1 MPRSLPIEDL
11 RVTVASN
18 SFFDVKKENSVPGKV
33 AQSRADSVLETDS
46 LHVEGDIMFNTKLKQ
61 ELAAR
66 TVEVDEYKGLIAA
79 LERSMA
85 VVEFDLNGK
94 VLRANDNFLNTLG
107 YTRDQLAGKTHRD
120 FCFPALTGSPAYAQL
135 WSDLRAGKFVSGT
148 FKRMHSSG
156 ATIWL
161 EASYN
166 PLLDERGQ
174 VLKVVKYAL
183 DVTAKVE
190 QEAATRSKLVALD
203 RAMAVIEFDLSGQ
216 VLDANANF
224 QQVMGYSL
232 AELKGKHHRLFCEP
246 SLISSSEYA
255 DFWRRLNN
263 GEFFTGQ
270 FKRLGKHG
278 RVVWL
283 EASYNPVYDGDGK
296 LIKIVKFA
304 SDITE
309 RVEKFEEDSRG
320 ASRAYHI
327 SSETERFAEHGT
339 QVIQDTATEMRRIA
353 DNIGASARLVGQLG
367 DRSEQITAIVNTIR
381 GIADQTNLLALN
393 AAIEAARAGDQGRG
407 FAVVADEV
415 RQLAGRTSRST
426 AEIAEMIGM
435 ILTETRDAVS
445 SMNATQEGAQRGVNL
460 ADQAGS
466 VILQIRTSTSD
477 AVQAVSMFASK
488 LDESEVIPK
497 AAVGWVG

>member
-1 MPRSLPIEDL
+1 
-11 RVTVASN
+11 
-18 SFFDVKKENSVPGKV
+18 
-33 AQSRADSVLETDS
+33 
-46 LHVEGDIMFNTKLKQ
+46 MFNHTLKT

-66 TVEVDEYKGLIAA
+66 RAEVAEYQGLIAA

-94 VLRANDNFLNTLG
+94 VLRANDNFMKTLG
-107 YTRDQLAGKTHRD
+107 YSSAQLAGKTHRD
-120 FCFPALTGSPAYAQL
+120 FCPSALTSSPAYAEFWQE
-135 WSDLRAGKFVSGT
+135 LRAGKFVSGT
-148 FKRMHSSG
+148 FKRVDAHG
-156 ATIWL
+156 KIIWL

-166 PLLDERGQ
+166 PVLDERGQ
-174 VLKVVKYAL
+174 VVKVVKYAL
-183 DVTAKVE
+183 DVTRKVE
-190 QEAATRSKLVALD
+190 QEAATRSKLAALD
-203 RAMAVIEFDLSGQ
+203 RAMAVIEFDLNGQ
-216 VLDANANF
+216 VLDANENF
-224 QQVMGYSL
+224 LAVMGYSL
-232 AELKGKHHRLFCEP
+232 TELKGKHHRMFCEP
-246 SLISSSEYA
+246 TQVNSPEYA

-270 FKRLGKHG
+270 FKRIGKHG

-304 SDITE
+304 SDISE

-339 QVIQDTATEMRRIA
+339 QVIHETAREMRRIA
-353 DNIGASARLVGQLG
+353 ENIGASARLVGQLG

-426 AEIAEMIGM
+426 AEIAEMIGL
-435 ILTETRDAVS
+435 ILSETRDAVA
-445 SMNATQEGAQRGVNL
+445 SMSATQEGAQRGVSL

-488 LDESEVIPK
+488 LDESEVVPK
-497 AAVGWVG
+497 TAVGWVG

>member
-1 MPRSLPIEDL
+1 
-11 RVTVASN
+11 
-18 SFFDVKKENSVPGKV
+18 
-33 AQSRADSVLETDS
+33 
-46 LHVEGDIMFNTKLKQ
+46 MFNHTLKT

-66 TVEVDEYKGLIAA
+66 RAEVAEYQGLIAA

-94 VLRANDNFLNTLG
+94 VLRANDNFMKTLG
-107 YTRDQLAGKTHRD
+107 YSSAQLAGKTHRD
-120 FCFPALTGSPAYAQL
+120 FCPSALTSSPAYAEFWQE
-135 WSDLRAGKFVSGT
+135 LRAGKFVSGT
-148 FKRMHSSG
+148 FKRVDAHG
-156 ATIWL
+156 KIIWL

-166 PLLDERGQ
+166 PVLDERGQ
-174 VLKVVKYAL
+174 VVKVVKYAL
-183 DVTAKVE
+183 DVTRKVE
-190 QEAATRSKLVALD
+190 QEAATRSKLAALD
-203 RAMAVIEFDLSGQ
+203 RAMAVIEFDLNGQ
-216 VLDANANF
+216 VLDANENF
-224 QQVMGYSL
+224 LAVMGYSL
-232 AELKGKHHRLFCEP
+232 TELKGKHHRMFCEP
-246 SLISSSEYA
+246 TQVNSPEYA

-263 GEFFTGQ
+263 GEFFNGQ
-270 FKRLGKHG
+270 FKRIGKHG

-304 SDITE
+304 SDISE

-339 QVIQDTATEMRRIA
+339 QVIHETASEMRRIA
-353 DNIGASARLVGQLG
+353 ENIGASARLVGQLG

-426 AEIAEMIGM
+426 AEIAEMIGL
-435 ILTETRDAVS
+435 ILSETRDAVA
-445 SMNATQEGAQRGVNL
+445 SMSATQEGAQRGVSL

-488 LDESEVIPK
+488 LDESEVVPK
-497 AAVGWVG
+497 TAVGWVG

>member
-1 MPRSLPIEDL
+1 
-11 RVTVASN
+11 
-18 SFFDVKKENSVPGKV
+18 
-33 AQSRADSVLETDS
+33 
-46 LHVEGDIMFNTKLKQ
+46 MFNHTLKT

-66 TVEVDEYKGLIAA
+66 RAEVAEYQGLIAA

-94 VLRANDNFLNTLG
+94 VLRANDNFMKTLG
-107 YTRDQLAGKTHRD
+107 YSSAQLAGKTHRD
-120 FCFPALTGSPAYAQL
+120 FCPSALTSSPAYAEFWQE
-135 WSDLRAGKFVSGT
+135 LRAGKFVSGT
-148 FKRMHSSG
+148 FKRVDAHG
-156 ATIWL
+156 KIIWL

-166 PLLDERGQ
+166 PVLDERGQ
-174 VLKVVKYAL
+174 VVKVVKYAL
-183 DVTAKVE
+183 DVTRKVE
-190 QEAATRSKLVALD
+190 QEAATRSKLAALD
-203 RAMAVIEFDLSGQ
+203 RAMAVIEFDLNGQ
-216 VLDANANF
+216 VLDANENF
-224 QQVMGYSL
+224 LTVMGYSL
-232 AELKGKHHRLFCEP
+232 TELKGKHHRMFCEP
-246 SLISSSEYA
+246 AQVNSPEYA

-270 FKRLGKHG
+270 FKRIGKHG

-304 SDITE
+304 SDISE

-339 QVIQDTATEMRRIA
+339 QVIHETASEMRRIA
-353 DNIGASARLVGQLG
+353 ENIGASARLVGQLG

-426 AEIAEMIGM
+426 AEIAEMIGL
-435 ILTETRDAVS
+435 ILSETRDAVA
-445 SMNATQEGAQRGVNL
+445 SMSATQEGAQRGVSL

-488 LDESEVIPK
+488 LDESEVVPK
-497 AAVGWVG
+497 TAVGWVG

>member
-1 MPRSLPIEDL
+1 
-11 RVTVASN
+11 
-18 SFFDVKKENSVPGKV
+18 
-33 AQSRADSVLETDS
+33 
-46 LHVEGDIMFNTKLKQ
+46 MFNHTLKT

-66 TVEVDEYKGLIAA
+66 RAEVAEYQGLIAA

-94 VLRANDNFLNTLG
+94 VLRANDNFMKTLG
-107 YTRDQLAGKTHRD
+107 YSSAQLAGKTHRD
-120 FCFPALTGSPAYAQL
+120 FCPSALTSSPAYAEFWQE
-135 WSDLRAGKFVSGT
+135 LRAGKFVSGT
-148 FKRMHSSG
+148 FKRVDAHG
-156 ATIWL
+156 KIIWL

-166 PLLDERGQ
+166 PVLDERGQ
-174 VLKVVKYAL
+174 VVKVVKYAL
-183 DVTAKVE
+183 DVTRKVE
-190 QEAATRSKLVALD
+190 QEAATRSKLAALD
-203 RAMAVIEFDLSGQ
+203 RAMAVIEFDLNGQ
-216 VLDANANF
+216 VLDANENF
-224 QQVMGYSL
+224 LAVMGYSL
-232 AELKGKHHRLFCEP
+232 TELKGKHHRMFCEP
-246 SLISSSEYA
+246 TQVNSPEYA

-270 FKRLGKHG
+270 FKRIGKHG

-296 LIKIVKFA
+296 LIKMVKFA
-304 SDITE
+304 SDISE

-339 QVIQDTATEMRRIA
+339 QVIHETASEMRRIA
-353 DNIGASARLVGQLG
+353 ENIGASARLVGQLG

-426 AEIAEMIGM
+426 AEIAEMIGL
-435 ILTETRDAVS
+435 ILSETRDAVA
-445 SMNATQEGAQRGVNL
+445 SMSATQEGAQRGVSL
-460 ADQAGS
+460 ADQAGA

-488 LDESEVIPK
+488 LDESEVVPK
-497 AAVGWVG
+497 TAVGWVG

>member
-1 MPRSLPIEDL
+1 
-11 RVTVASN
+11 
-18 SFFDVKKENSVPGKV
+18 
-33 AQSRADSVLETDS
+33 
-46 LHVEGDIMFNTKLKQ
+46 MFNKTLKT

-66 TVEVDEYKGLIAA
+66 TADVAGYKGLMAA

-94 VLRANDNFLNTLG
+94 VLRANDNFLQALG
-107 YTRDQLAGKTHRD
+107 YRPDELSAKSHRD
-120 FCFPALTGSPAYAQL
+120 FCLPALTNSAAYGEFWAA
-135 WSDLRAGKFVSGT
+135 LRAGKFVSGT
-148 FKRMHSSG
+148 FQRVNKEG
-156 ATIWL
+156 QTVWL

-166 PLLDERGQ
+166 PVLDERGQ

-183 DVTAKVE
+183 VVTDKVA
-190 QEAATRSKLVALD
+190 QEAATRSKLAALD
-203 RAMAVIEFDLSGQ
+203 RAMAVIEFDLSGN
-216 VLDANANF
+216 VLVANENF
-224 QQVMGYSL
+224 LNVMGYGL
-232 AELKGKHHRLFCEP
+232 TELKGKHHRMFCEP
-246 SLISSSEYA
+246 GLVNSDEYT
-255 DFWRRLNN
+255 DFWRRLNG
-263 GEFFTGQ
+263 GEFFSGQ

-283 EASYNPVYDGDGK
+283 EASYNPVYDADGK
-296 LIKIVKFA
+296 LTKIVKFA

-309 RVEKFEEDSRG
+309 RVEKFEADSRG

-327 SSETERFAEHGT
+327 SAETEKFAEQGT
-339 QVIQDTATEMRRIA
+339 QVIQETASEMRRIA
-353 DNIGASARLVGQLG
+353 ENIGASARLVGQLG

-426 AEIAEMIGM
+426 AEIAEMISK
-435 ILTETRDAVS
+435 ILAETRDAVV
-445 SMNATQEGAQRGVNL
+445 SMNATQEGAQRGVTL

-466 VILQIRTSTSD
+466 VILQIRTGTSD
-477 AVQAVSMFASK
+477 AVEAVSMFASK

-497 AAVGWVG
+497 TAISWVG